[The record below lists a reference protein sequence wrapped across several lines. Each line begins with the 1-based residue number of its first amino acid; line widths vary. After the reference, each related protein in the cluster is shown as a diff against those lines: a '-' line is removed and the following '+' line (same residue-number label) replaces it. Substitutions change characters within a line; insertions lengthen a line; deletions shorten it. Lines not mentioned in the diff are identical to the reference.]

1 MFTTS
6 IKIQKIKSGWSKL
19 WFRKASL
26 ADAFSVSTGFA
37 IILFF
42 KIQLA
47 MFYSKNK
54 NLTDTFG
61 AMVSK
66 L

>member
-42 KIQLA
+42 KIQMA
-47 MFYSKNK
+47 MLFQKTK
-54 NLTDTFG
+54 I
-61 AMVSK
+61 
-66 L
+66 